1 MTTDERIHQ
10 IVDTARK
17 HRNSQGN
24 KWGLYN
30 TLKNELEMLP
40 LDQDEYRRAI
50 IKITEALDI

>member
-1 MTTDERIHQ
+1 MNTDERINQ

-17 HRNSQGN
+17 YRNSRGN

-40 LDQDEYRRAI
+40 LDQDQYRRAI

>member
-1 MTTDERIHQ
+1 MTTDERINQ

-17 HRNSQGN
+17 YRNSHGN

-40 LDQDEYRRAI
+40 LDQDQYRRAI
-50 IKITEALDI
+50 IKITEALNI

>member
-1 MTTDERIHQ
+1 MNTDERINK

-30 TLKNELEMLP
+30 TLKNELELLA
-40 LDQDEYRRAI
+40 LDQDQYRRAI

>member
-1 MTTDERIHQ
+1 MNTDERINK

-17 HRNSQGN
+17 YRGSHGN

-30 TLKNELEMLP
+30 TLKNELELLA
-40 LDQDEYRRAI
+40 LDQDQYRRAI

>member
-1 MTTDERIHQ
+1 MNTEERINQ

-17 HRNSQGN
+17 YRNSHGN

-40 LDQDEYRRAI
+40 LDQDQYRRAI
-50 IKITEALDI
+50 IKITEALNI

>member
-1 MTTDERIHQ
+1 MTTYERINQ

-17 HRNSQGN
+17 YRNSQGN

-40 LDQDEYRRAI
+40 LAQDEYRRAI
-50 IKITEALDI
+50 IKITEALNI

>member
-1 MTTDERIHQ
+1 MTTDERINY

-17 HRNSQGN
+17 YRNSHGN

-40 LDQDEYRRAI
+40 LDQDQYRRAI
-50 IKITEALDI
+50 IKITEALNI

>member
-1 MTTDERIHQ
+1 MTTDERINQ

-17 HRNSQGN
+17 YRNSHGN

-30 TLKNELEMLP
+30 TLKNELELLP
-40 LDQDEYRRAI
+40 LDQDQYRRAI

>member
-1 MTTDERIHQ
+1 MTTDERINQ

-17 HRNSQGN
+17 YRNSHGN

-40 LDQDEYRRAI
+40 LNQDQYRRAI
-50 IKITEALDI
+50 IKITEALNI

>member
-1 MTTDERIHQ
+1 MTTDERINQ

-17 HRNSQGN
+17 YRNSQGN

-40 LDQDEYRRAI
+40 LDQDQYRRAI
-50 IKITEALDI
+50 IKITEALNI

>member
-1 MTTDERIHQ
+1 MTTDERINH

-17 HRNSQGN
+17 YRNSHGN

-40 LDQDEYRRAI
+40 LDQDQYRRAI
-50 IKITEALDI
+50 IKITEALNI